1 MLQKSAERNLFLIV
15 QTSSSP
21 LVAFDAKLKLLQLLL
36 SQASN
41 TTGAPNVNFRK
52 ISVRKTI

>member
-41 TTGAPNVNFRK
+41 TTD
-52 ISVRKTI
+52 TIALLSSTRLQ